1 MNKFKKNSKNL
12 TFCTFLSLILILIS
26 FSSCIFVSAKVGPL
40 LREKEPMEETTVSG
54 EGRDKVLLIDISGV
68 IADTD
73 DSSFAELF
81 LKESMVASVK
91 EQLEKAKD
99 DKKIKAIILRINS
112 PGGTV
117 TASDIIYNEINKFKE
132 KNKVKVIACMMDL
145 ATSGG
150 YFIAMAS
157 DKVIAH
163 PTTITGSIGVIFE
176 NFNVEGLFDKIG
188 IKDASIKSG
197 DKKDIGSP
205 FRKITKEEEEILQKL
220 NNNLYSRFIEVV
232 AKNRKELNLEEIKK
246 LADGRIFSAEQALKE
261 KLIDKIGYLED
272 AIETAKKETDIK
284 EARVIMYKRPGT
296 YKNNIY
302 SKLPASQSINF
313 NLLNLGGEKGVSS
326 YLMPRFMYLWM
337 PGQ

>member
-1 MNKFKKNSKNL
+1 MNKFQEDSGVL
-12 TFCTFLSLILILIS
+12 TCCTFLSLILILTS

-40 LREKEPMEETTVSG
+40 LSGKETMEETTVSG
-54 EGRDKVLLIDISGV
+54 EGRNKILLIDISGV

-73 DSSFAELF
+73 DSSITGLF

-132 KNKVKVIACMMDL
+132 INKVKVIACMMDL
-145 ATSGG
+145 AASGG
-150 YFIAMAS
+150 YFIAMAA
-157 DKVIAH
+157 DKVVAH

-188 IKDASIKSG
+188 IKDSSIKSG

-205 FRKITKEEEEILQKL
+205 FRKITKEEEEILKKV
-220 NNNLYSRFIEVV
+220 NDDLYNRFIEVV
-232 AKNRKELNLEEIKK
+232 AKGRRELNLEEIKK
-246 LADGRIFSAEQALKE
+246 LADGRIYSADQALKE

-272 AIETAKKETDIK
+272 AVETAKKETDIK
-284 EARVIMYKRPGT
+284 EATVIMYKRPGS

-302 SKLPASQSINF
+302 SKIPAPQSVNF
-313 NLLNLGGEKGVSS
+313 NLLTLGGEKGVSS
-326 YLMPRFMYLWM
+326 YLMPGFMYLWV
-337 PGQ
+337 PGK